1 MLKIQNQSI
10 IKAAFNVALFN
21 INNTN
26 CNKHYRSKYKPLVS
40 STIETNNNGE
50 NLICN
55 FKDNKIFAIY
65 SNNAVLLKEKSDMSI
80 TLKKDFESFRDAVDY
95 FTRVIHHKIFK

>member
-1 MLKIQNQSI
+1 MLKIQNQPI
-10 IKAAFNVALFN
+10 IRAAFNVALFN

-40 STIETNNNGE
+40 TTIETNSNDK
-50 NLICN
+50 NLVCN
-55 FKDNKIFAIY
+55 FKNNMIY
-65 SNNAVLLKEKSDMSI
+65 AVYDDNAVLLKTKNDISI